1 MKRVGSLVT
10 AAALLGAGLW
20 LVATMRAEPG
30 RPSGNLEELLKK
42 AAVNGKYRMLLA
54 QIKVDN
60 EKDGDFIDLGKQTR
74 TEYAGHKDLPKGYW
88 VYAKP
93 YWYIWRDL
101 SSVQRPKRAW
111 GPEQATGEP
120 DTNMAGD
127 IQTAWASQSQDDQ
140 DEWLMMEYAEAV
152 IPTAVLVHETYNPGA
167 LVRVTAFKLDG
178 TEVELWKGQDP
189 TGTDAEMGVS
199 EIPVK
204 VDFKTNRIR
213 IHIASKDVPGWNEID
228 AVGIRDKD
236 KKIHWAVSADASTT
250 YAQPFETIPLLSY
263 RNPYEMRIEKLE
275 TEVRT
280 QSNGR
285 SPAEESRQEGKVEF
299 GIESRRLEASLGL
312 GHCDRLESD

>member
-1 MKRVGSLVT
+1 MKRAGSLLAV
-10 AAALLGAGLW
+10 AALLGIGLW
-20 LVATMRAEPG
+20 SANMRAEPAKPG
-30 RPSGNLEELLKK
+30 ADLEELLKK
-42 AAVNGKYRMLLA
+42 ATVNGKYRMLIA
-54 QIKVDN
+54 QFKVEN
-60 EKDGDFIDLGKQTR
+60 ERDIDGDFKDLGKQTR
-74 TEYAGHKDLPKGYW
+74 TEYASQTGLPKGYW

-93 YWYIWRDL
+93 YWFIWRDL
-101 SSVQRPKRAW
+101 SATQRPKRAW

-152 IPTAVLVHETYNPGA
+152 VPTAVLVHETYNPGA
-167 LVRVTAFKLDG
+167 LVKVTAFKLDG

-189 TGTDAEMGVS
+189 TATDAEMGVS

-236 KKIHWAVSADASTT
+236 KKMHWATSAHASST
-250 YAQPFETIPLLSY
+250 YAQDFDAIPPPVA
-263 RNPYEMRIEKLE
+263 RNPYEVRIEKLE
-275 TEVRT
+275 MEIRDLKAIVEAL
-280 QSNGR
+280 QK
-285 SPAEESRQEGKVEF
+285 KV
-299 GIESRRLEASLGL
+299 
-312 GHCDRLESD
+312 DKKDK

>member
-1 MKRVGSLVT
+1 MKRVGSLMVAT
-10 AAALLGAGLW
+10 ALMGAGLW
-20 LVATMRAEPG
+20 LAATMRAEPAK
-30 RPSGNLEELLKK
+30 PSADLEELLKK
-42 AAVNGKYRMLLA
+42 ATVNGKYRMLLA
-54 QIKVDN
+54 QIKVET
-60 EKDGDFIDLGKQTR
+60 EKDVEGDFKDLGKQTR
-74 TEYAGHKDLPKGYW
+74 TEYTGQKDLPKGYW

-111 GPEQATGEP
+111 GPEQVIGEP

-140 DEWLMMEYAEAV
+140 DEWLMMEYAEAIV
-152 IPTAVLVHETYNPGA
+152 PTAVLVYETYNPGA
-167 LVRVTAFKLDG
+167 LVKVTAFKLDG

-189 TGTDAEMGVS
+189 TATDAEMGVS

-236 KKIHWAVSADASTT
+236 KKMHWAVSVHASST
-250 YAQPFETIPLLSY
+250 YAQDIDLPPLPVV
-263 RNPYEMRIEKLE
+263 RNPYERRIEKLE
-275 TEVRT
+275 MEIRDLKAMVEAL
-280 QSNGR
+280 QK
-285 SPAEESRQEGKVEF
+285 KV
-299 GIESRRLEASLGL
+299 
-312 GHCDRLESD
+312 DKKDK